1 MVIIQF
7 PKMFSFLNAHK
18 YLSLPIM
25 DLGALAKRL
34 GNVKDSLKD
43 TEETMKRV
51 SETLKD
57 SDLPENERIVARD
70 EYFSH
75 LKDYEQAY
83 ERANEDYQ
91 KEISGLSEAY
101 LSLCPLYQGPNL
113 PKTTFLDS
121 SQDIKEL
128 YGLFMMAG
136 LFSLFGSQSPENKSK
151 TSYTDGKDT
160 TTSNQVTADA
170 KDQAD
175 Q

>member
-1 MVIIQF
+1 MS

-25 DLGALAKRL
+25 DLEALAKRL
-34 GNVKDSLKD
+34 GNVRESLKE
-43 TEETMKRV
+43 TENTMKRV

-57 SDLPENERIVARD
+57 SDVPENERLIARD
-70 EYFSH
+70 EFFDH
-75 LKDYEQAY
+75 LQDYEQAY

-128 YGLFMMAG
+128 YGLFMVAG
-136 LFSLFGSQSPENKSK
+136 LFSLYGSQSPENKSK
-151 TSYTDGKDT
+151 PIYNGDKEKTR
-160 TTSNQVTADA
+160 
-170 KDQAD
+170 
-175 Q
+175 